1 MYGSLWN
8 FFPLVIVP
16 LGEKVAIKASR
27 REKSMISNTFN
38 IKFSLKNSFCGTFM
52 QIL

>member
-1 MYGSLWN
+1 MCESLWI
-8 FFPLVIVP
+8 FFPLVIGP
-16 LGEKVAIKASR
+16 LGEKLAIKASR
-27 REKSMISNTFN
+27 REKSMILNTFN